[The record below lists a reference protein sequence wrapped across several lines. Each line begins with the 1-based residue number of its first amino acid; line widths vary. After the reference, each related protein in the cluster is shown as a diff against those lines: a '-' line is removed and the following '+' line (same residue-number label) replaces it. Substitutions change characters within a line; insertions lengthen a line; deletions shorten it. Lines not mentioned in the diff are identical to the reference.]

1 MTPDVKI
8 TDNSKQVIEAKDDAV
23 ERILTEIGLH
33 LEGEAKIELENV
45 PTRVDTGLLRNSIT
59 YAVDG
64 HTPAITEYHA
74 SEGSGSGRYFGSVP
88 AEDHGGAVY
97 VGTNVEYAIYVHE
110 GTRSMAPDR
119 FILNAVRKNAGRIG
133 KREAQIPVCNGSCCQ
148 SENFS

>member
-1 MTPDVKI
+1 MPNNVTF
-8 TDNSKQVIEAKDDAV
+8 TDNSATFIEAKDDAV
-23 ERILTEIGLH
+23 ERILAEIGLH
-33 LEGEAKIELENV
+33 LEGEARIEIENA
-45 PTRVDTGLLRNSIT
+45 PSRVDTGLLRNSIT

-64 HTPAITEYHA
+64 HTPAITEYH
-74 SEGSGSGRYFGSVP
+74 EDNGPGSGRYFGSVP

-110 GTRSMAPDR
+110 GTRSMAPGR